1 MAHSSIDVKVKFI
14 RGFADKTRLQ
24 ILDSIKKHEKTV
36 SQIVEETNG
45 SQSNVSQHLA
55 CLKGCGI
62 IISRQE
68 GKFMYYR
75 LRHNQIRGL
84 LDMFD
89 DVLSHVH
96 DEVTSCKRN
105 DQCFD

>member
-1 MAHSSIDVKVKFI
+1 MTQDSIDVKVKFI

-24 ILDSIKKHEKTV
+24 ILDCIKKHEKTV
-36 SQIVEETNG
+36 SQIVVETNG
-45 SQSNVSQHLA
+45 NQSNVSQHLA

-62 IISRQE
+62 ITSRQE

-75 LRHNQIRGL
+75 LRDNQIHEL

-89 DVLSHVH
+89 HVLSHVH
-96 DEVTSCKRN
+96 EEVTSCKRN
-105 DQCFD
+105 DQCFG